1 MRFSVNRILKMSF
14 FNKLK
19 LYIDYSYA
27 LSYNKKNQFIFLLDN
42 CFLER
47 ILFLVLIRLCN
58 NLNENNIHS
67 NQISPK

>member
-1 MRFSVNRILKMSF
+1 MRYHIIKT
-14 FNKLK
+14 
-19 LYIDYSYA
+19 
-27 LSYNKKNQFIFLLDN
+27 NQFIFLLDI

-67 NQISPK
+67 NQISPKQMKAFSLKR